1 MTQVVHNNIMSAFSE
16 DQAMVEAQHKSVTRG
31 SHTQG
36 KAIMAD
42 RALTIIRKQVAAQ
55 VGELK

>member
-1 MTQVVHNNIMSAFSE
+1 MSAFSE
-16 DQAMVEAQHKSVTRG
+16 DQAVVEAQHRAVRRG

-42 RALTIIRKQVAAQ
+42 RALTMIRKQVAAK
-55 VGELK
+55 VGNPN